1 MIVTS
6 VVIPSYQG
14 AERLE
19 TLLGCLA
26 LQETDFEWEAIVV
39 LDGSTDDSLATIAR
53 WNSSVPIRVIDFGTN
68 RGRSAALNAGFDAA
82 MGRVLVRCDDDLA
95 PDPRFLAKHTE
106 HYRDREDLGVIGS
119 YRNILPETVFAA
131 AYGRHAS
138 QLSIRVV
145 NSAAEN
151 FRWRY
156 WAGNCSTTRTM
167 FDQVGPYDEQFRT
180 YGWEDTDWGYRLKLA
195 GASIIIDP
203 ELETVHNIASTT
215 TAIRSRRAYL
225 SGSAQVRFLAKH
237 HLTSLEGQRTDP
249 HRSPWNTAV
258 ALVARLPHSSREAL
272 ARGVDRIGTRLPAS
286 LTRKL
291 IALCVESS
299 GRAGVRAGAS
309 VPAALSKGV

>member
-26 LQETDFEWEAIVV
+26 LQETDFEWEALVV
-39 LDGSTDDSLATIAR
+39 LDGSTDDSLGTIAR
-53 WNSSVPIRVIDFGTN
+53 WSSSVPVRVIDLGTN
-68 RGRSAALNAGFDAA
+68 RGRSAALNAGFDVA

-119 YRNILPETVFAA
+119 CRNILPETVYAA

-138 QLSIRVV
+138 QLSIRAA
-145 NSAAEN
+145 NSTAEN
-151 FRWRY
+151 LRWRH

-167 FDQVGPYDEQFRT
+167 FDQVGSYDEQFRA
-180 YGWEDTDWGYRLKLA
+180 YGWEDVDWGYRLTLA

-203 ELETVHNIASTT
+203 ELETQHNVASTT
-215 TAIRSRRAYL
+215 TVIRSRRAYL
-225 SGSAQVRFLAKH
+225 SGSAKVRFLEKH
-237 HLTSLEGQRTDP
+237 HLARLDGQGTNP
-249 HRSPWNTAV
+249 HRSPWSTAV
-258 ALVARLPHSSREAL
+258 EMFARLPHSSHEAL
-272 ARGVDRIGTRLPAS
+272 ARGVDRIGDRLPTS

-299 GRAGVRAGAS
+299 GRAGELAGAS
-309 VPAALSKGV
+309 VPSALSKGV